1 MYSGERGTLIQKIPQ
16 SFEMVCLVAAV
27 FIKKLMDVIIGLE
40 RIHVF
45 TRCFVFGMRI
55 AVHPRLY
62 SEQSR

>member
-1 MYSGERGTLIQKIPQ
+1 
-16 SFEMVCLVAAV
+16 MVCLVAAV

-40 RIHVF
+40 RIPVF